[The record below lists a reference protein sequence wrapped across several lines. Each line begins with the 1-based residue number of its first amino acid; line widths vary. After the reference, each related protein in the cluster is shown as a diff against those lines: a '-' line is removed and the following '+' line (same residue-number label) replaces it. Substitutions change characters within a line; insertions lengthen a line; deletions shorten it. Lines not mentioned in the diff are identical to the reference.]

1 MATPPKPPAPEPSPN
16 DVMLEDV
23 LLALQKTFSRLSAT
37 TGQRNA
43 EEFRDQARALIV
55 GDVDFEF
62 TVQVAPAL
70 SAKPAAAAAPG
81 RRLKAAAAPA
91 EPARPDTLRYC
102 AEGGGFP
109 LKLSGRIATD
119 VRHAEAPAA
128 PPAPEP
134 GDTR

>member
-1 MATPPKPPAPEPSPN
+1 MATPPKPPAAEPPG

-37 TGQRNA
+37 TAQRNA
-43 EEFRDQARALIV
+43 EEFREQARALIV

-81 RRLKAAAAPA
+81 RRLKAAAAAA

-134 GDTR
+134 GDSR

>member
-1 MATPPKPPAPEPSPN
+1 MATPPKPPAAEPPA

-37 TGQRNA
+37 TAQRNA

-70 SAKPAAAAAPG
+70 SAKPSPAAAPG
-81 RRLKAAAAPA
+81 RRLKAAAAPRA
-91 EPARPDTLRYC
+91 GAAGHLALLRRRRRLSAQAVRAHRHRC
-102 AEGGGFP
+102 AACRGA
-109 LKLSGRIATD
+109 GRT
-119 VRHAEAPAA
+119 
-128 PPAPEP
+128 PAPEP

>member
-1 MATPPKPPAPEPSPN
+1 MATPPKPPAAEPPA

-37 TGQRNA
+37 TAQRNA

-70 SAKPAAAAAPG
+70 SAKPALAAAPG

-102 AEGGGFP
+102 ADGGGFP

-128 PPAPEP
+128 PPVPEP

>member
-1 MATPPKPPAPEPSPN
+1 MATPPKPPAAEPPA

-37 TGQRNA
+37 TAQRNA
-43 EEFRDQARALIV
+43 EEFREQARALIV

-81 RRLKAAAAPA
+81 RRLKAAAASA

-119 VRHAEAPAA
+119 VRHAEAPTA

-134 GDTR
+134 GDSR

>member
-1 MATPPKPPAPEPSPN
+1 MATPPKPPAAEPPA

-70 SAKPAAAAAPG
+70 TAKPPQAATRG
-81 RRLKAAAAPA
+81 SRLKAAAAAA

-102 AEGGGFP
+102 ADGGGFP

-119 VRHAEAPAA
+119 VRHAEAPVA

-134 GDTR
+134 GDSR

>member
-1 MATPPKPPAPEPSPN
+1 MATPPKPPAAEPPG

-70 SAKPAAAAAPG
+70 SAKSAAAAAPG
-81 RRLKAAAAPA
+81 RRLKAAAAAA

-119 VRHAEAPAA
+119 VRHAEAPAV
-128 PPAPEP
+128 PPGPEP
-134 GDTR
+134 GDSR